1 MKNNKNIL
9 IASLVFVILVM
20 MVGYIAF
27 AKKLSVQGKS
37 TITGKWQVEITGI
50 VPSTIGNAEAGDPSH
65 TSSTASFNSAFVN
78 AGDSVSYSVTVE
90 NKGTIDAKLNDIKLA
105 TDKITNDGQDNVV
118 YEIINKPNKGDI
130 LSAGKAITLEIKATY
145 NPVSKTNSSIEIR
158 NFTAIIEY
166 VQAN

>member
-37 TITGKWQVEITGI
+37 TVTGKWQVEITGI

-105 TDKITNDGQDNVV
+105 TDKITENGQDNVV
-118 YEIINKPNKGDI
+118 YEIINKDI